1 MEKTVILASGKY
13 GEYVV
18 PRIKY
23 EIAIKLLTK
32 RAERE
37 NKSDIDYIGFY
48 RFFTL
53 STLQYLF
60 PEHKLSLFSNS

>member
-1 MEKTVILASGKY
+1 MKKTITLASGKY

-23 EIAIKLLTK
+23 EIAVKLLTK

-37 NKSDIDYIGFY
+37 NKVDIDYIALDEMLYPY
-48 RFFTL
+48 RI
-53 STLQYLF
+53 
-60 PEHKLSLFSNS
+60 N

>member
-1 MEKTVILASGKY
+1 MEKTITLASGKY

-23 EIAIKLLTK
+23 EVAMKLLTK

-37 NKSDIDYIGFY
+37 NKPDIDYVA
-48 RFFTL
+48 L
-53 STLQYLF
+53 DEMLHQY
-60 PEHKLSLFSNS
+60 SIN

>member
-1 MEKTVILASGKY
+1 MEKTVTLASGKY

-23 EIAIKLLTK
+23 EIAVKLLAK

-37 NKSDIDYIGFY
+37 NKSDIDYVALDEMLHPYHI
-48 RFFTL
+48 
-53 STLQYLF
+53 
-60 PEHKLSLFSNS
+60 N